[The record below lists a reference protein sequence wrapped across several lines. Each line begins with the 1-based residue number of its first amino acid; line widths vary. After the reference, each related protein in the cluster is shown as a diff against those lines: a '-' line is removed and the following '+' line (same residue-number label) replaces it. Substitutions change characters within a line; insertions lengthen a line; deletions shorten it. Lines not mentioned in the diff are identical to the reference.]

1 MQIDLPSTVEY
12 QYLAEFRRQIRQFL
26 FFSESAA
33 REQGIEPQ
41 QHQLMLAVAGLPD
54 GVRPT
59 IRELSSRLFIHHNSA
74 VELVNRLELAGL
86 VERIP
91 EQEDR
96 REVLIRLTPRG
107 DQALHHLAVA
117 HRSELERSGPEL
129 ARALNAVLERRAG
142 N

>member
-74 VELVNRLELAGL
+74 VE
-86 VERIP
+86 
-91 EQEDR
+91 
-96 REVLIRLTPRG
+96 VLIRLTPRG